1 MWQLIA
7 GDPLMQFGLI
17 VAGFG
22 VLVAVV
28 GRWLFRKWGLLPE
41 PPRFAKEATEGG
53 RGGRPPARLED
64 RPSAPATAPEE
75 HRRPR
80 ARLEVGPS
88 GSLLYLPDG
97 RRVALG
103 HRDYRALGEAGQYL
117 LPGTVLLVQGLLLD
131 EAARTSA
138 HLLEVMGL
146 QVVIGPSEG
155 YRGEEG

>member
-1 MWQLIA
+1 MWELIA

-17 VAGFG
+17 VTGAS
-22 VLVAVV
+22 VLIAVV
-28 GRWLFRKWGLLPE
+28 GRWLFRKWGLVDGS
-41 PPRFAKEATEGG
+41 PPRSLEPGPRGRTRILEAG
-53 RGGRPPARLED
+53 
-64 RPSAPATAPEE
+64 PSASPEAPEE

-88 GSLLYLPDG
+88 GSVLYLPDG
-97 RRVALG
+97 RRVGLS

-131 EAARTSA
+131 EATRTSA

-146 QVVIGPSEG
+146 QVVVEAPGDSP
-155 YRGEEG
+155 GEEG